1 MSLSVSGSRT
11 GASTA
16 TIYARCNAGNWYAVF
31 VAPVGTSTSSQSWLC
46 VRSTTNSTGSLETFT
61 ISSLTSTGAYVV
73 YIAER
78 STSFATVGTYYSM
91 TWTMS
96 NLDYSRGQIDAYS
109 SVSYAG
115 TLSLSGSYSYDYNT
129 SYPYM
134 GHAGVTVSITSGAGN
149 GWTIKV
155 YNDNTGNY
163 VTKFSNVGSGST
175 YSVDLQY
182 LYDGDTGEKYYIYLF
197 DPDGVQQDRIA
208 VPHRAQVT
216 STFYLIFDE
225 NGGSGAPGSRS
236 ATVMACYTSYTFSL
250 SDYSLS
256 EPTRDGYEFLG
267 WGTSSGAS
275 ATTTTFTAYKSG
287 GYEVTAYAVWEKQ
300 PNTFYL
306 LFDANGGSGAP
317 ARRTAQSQNEYYTFY
332 LSAYTLTEPTRS
344 GYSFVGWG
352 TSASSTVAATSF
364 TAYSTTDYAVTAY
377 AIWEKAVTALVPNIT
392 SLVISG
398 VSASGFSVTATQDNL
413 QAGYWRIEISADSSF
428 SSIISSTQ
436 VIYSTRTL
444 SYDFTG
450 LSANTLYYIRV
461 RNYYDGDAEYAGTW
475 SRRTGITAFA
485 WTNDD
490 AANVVAGV
498 VPQDVIT
505 AAKWNTLAQKISA
518 VNVRRGGGSLSFT
531 TVYSERDVITAALF
545 NELRDALANLSGAGS
560 VTAEVSAGSG
570 MTAAQFA
577 NDTASLKSAINRA
590 IAALNS

>member
-134 GHAGVTVSITSGAGN
+134 GYAGVTVSITSGAGN

-163 VTKFSNVGSGST
+163 VTKFSNVGSGNT

-182 LYDGDTGEKYYIYLF
+182 LYDGSTGEKYYIYLF
-197 DPDGVQQDRIA
+197 DPDGVQQSRVT

-216 STFYLIFDE
+216 KTYTLHYFPDASDV
-225 NGGSGAPGSRS
+225 SGMPSEQS
-236 ATVMACYTSYTFSL
+236 VTVMACYTYQIFTVSSV
-250 SDYSLS
+250 
-256 EPTRDGYEFLG
+256 EPTREGYTFLG
-267 WGTSSGAS
+267 WATSSGATS
-275 ATTTTFTAYKSG
+275 AAYVGGSSITVTGTTYL
-287 GYEVTAYAVWEKQ
+287 YAVWEKQ

-317 ARRTAQSQNEYYTFY
+317 ARRTAQSKNEYYTFY

>member
-1 MSLSVSGSRT
+1 MASVVFSRT
-11 GASTA
+11 GTTS
-16 TIYARCNAGNWYAVF
+16 IYYSLSGAYSSSSYTYAVQVQSNSSGNWITKTYASVN
-31 VAPVGTSTSSQSWLC
+31 SSGRAS
-46 VRSTTNSTGSLETFT
+46 GT
-61 ISSLTSTGAYVV
+61 ISVNDNSAYYCRIVEYYGDEINAYVPSSSGKRVGAYV
-73 YIAER
+73 
-78 STSFATVGTYYSM
+78 STV
-91 TWTMS
+91 
-96 NLDYSRGQIDAYS
+96 
-109 SVSYAG
+109 YAG
-115 TLSLSGSYSYDYNT
+115 SLSLSGSYSYDYNT

-134 GHAGVTVSITSGAGN
+134 GHAGVTVSITSGVGN

-450 LSANTLYYIRV
+450 LSANTLYYIRA